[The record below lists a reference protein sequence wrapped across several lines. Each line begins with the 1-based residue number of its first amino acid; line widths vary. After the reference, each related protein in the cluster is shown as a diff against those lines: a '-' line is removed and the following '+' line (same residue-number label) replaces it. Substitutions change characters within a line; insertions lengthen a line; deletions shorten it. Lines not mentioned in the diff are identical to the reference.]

1 MSLHIYIHW
10 LLSSRILLNLY
21 NVGVFTVYINVVL
34 MKYLRLFKHF
44 YEQWEIICK
53 STLHFGFC
61 KKRQVFSEKAVM
73 RLFKFIFTIYFL
85 VVFLSSTCG
94 KSRNKLK
101 SKKNTW
107 RLRLL
112 RKLSGRL
119 YPNVT
124 LLSLKNKHHSL
135 PGDNKGRIHLED
147 SSRKHVPVIRKYWI
161 SLRKKIVNLKM
172 NWTLNSNIQ
181 LTLCHYPWK
190 GNLATAVLYLNRV
203 VVLAGDLWIFCRV
216 VSFCVKNVHTGTSL
230 YDNMVVKIKCKMFN
244 YRWLRAN
251 IAKFSVILV

>member
-1 MSLHIYIHW
+1 
-10 LLSSRILLNLY
+10 
-21 NVGVFTVYINVVL
+21 
-34 MKYLRLFKHF
+34 
-44 YEQWEIICK
+44 
-53 STLHFGFC
+53 
-61 KKRQVFSEKAVM
+61 M

-147 SSRKHVPVIRKYWI
+147 SSRKHVPVIRCEEKRNSDLIACPSPNSRREFYCI
-161 SLRKKIVNLKM
+161 SEDLLCNGIMDCPNGEDENLVSCMFHKWANTFFNSISSSLTDMKKQIMNLE
-172 NWTLNSNIQ
+172 
-181 LTLCHYPWK
+181 
-190 GNLATAVLYLNRV
+190 R
-203 VVLAGDLWIFCRV
+203 
-216 VSFCVKNVHTGTSL
+216 SL
-230 YDNMVVKIKCKMFN
+230 GKLQRFN
-244 YRWLRAN
+244 DG
-251 IAKFSVILV
+251 K